1 MSKYQKGTLDAFFD
15 ELGELEEVNMR
26 ALKRGIADAARAQMQ
41 RIGMSNASLA
51 GLMNTSRAQLARV
64 LDDDDAGITLDTMVR
79 LAASLDLEAKVEL
92 RPRQVQASL
101 REALTHTTETL
112 DFTVSASGYRAVATP
127 RGDVYEQVGGVI
139 AA

>member
-1 MSKYQKGTLDAFFD
+1 VSKYQKGSLDAFFD

-51 GLMNTSRAQLARV
+51 GMMNTSRAQLARV
-64 LDDDDAGITLDTMVR
+64 LDDDDAGITLDTLVR

-92 RPRQVQASL
+92 RPRQAQAAL
-101 REALTHTTETL
+101 REVLTHTAETL
-112 DFTVSASGYRAVATP
+112 DFTVSASGYRVIACAP
-127 RGDVYEQVGGVI
+127 ADVYEQVGGVI